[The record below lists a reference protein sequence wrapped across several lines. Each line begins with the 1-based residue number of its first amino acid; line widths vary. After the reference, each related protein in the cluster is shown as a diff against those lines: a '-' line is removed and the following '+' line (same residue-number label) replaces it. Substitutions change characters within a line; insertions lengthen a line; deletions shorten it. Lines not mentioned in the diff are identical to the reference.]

1 MEKPW
6 WLLFVLLAGLSW
18 GVYVPAIAYGGKEL
32 KNSYGSF
39 LCVGVAY
46 FLIAIVVPIVIF
58 VVRGK
63 MPDWNVSGV
72 MFATLAGVAGA
83 LGALGVIFAT
93 FEFGGNRLYVAP
105 LIFGTAPIINT
116 VVSLLWHP
124 QPGSPFHFTLPE
136 TAPGWKL
143 WAGIILAGLGA
154 ALVLYSKEEAEV
166 KAKAQGPH
174 APQPVAAAPLQQ
186 EPLR

>member
-6 WLLFVLLAGLSW
+6 WLLFVFLAGLSW

-39 LCVGVAY
+39 LCVGIAY
-46 FLIAIVVPIVIF
+46 FLIAVVVPIVIF
-58 VVRGK
+58 VMRGK

-72 MFATLAGVAGA
+72 TFATLAGVAGA

-105 LIFGTAPIINT
+105 LIFGMAPVINT
-116 VVSLLWHP
+116 LVSLVWHP
-124 QPGSPFHFTLPE
+124 RPGSPLHFALPE
-136 TAPGWKL
+136 VAPGWKL

-154 ALVLYSKEEAEV
+154 ALVLISKEEAEG
-166 KAKAQGPH
+166 KAQ
-174 APQPVAAAPLQQ
+174 APPAPRPVAAAPLHGDQ
-186 EPLR
+186 LR